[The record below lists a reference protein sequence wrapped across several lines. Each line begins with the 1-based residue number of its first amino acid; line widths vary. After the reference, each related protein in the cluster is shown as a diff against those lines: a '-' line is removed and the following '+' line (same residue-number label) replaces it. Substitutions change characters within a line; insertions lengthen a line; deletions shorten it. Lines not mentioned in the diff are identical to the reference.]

1 MNAYHKKFTKKELF
15 ANFIRQY
22 FKSICLRVSP
32 LLNMIQDYLPFRK
45 SCVFLDPHLFEIM
58 GTEPKFPR
66 HEISDY
72 LHHLYFDTLMANPK
86 LIVELGTNFGCST
99 RVLLAAAENIGAT
112 LLSIDKDDYGRI
124 DINEKYKKKW
134 YFEQCD
140 DVYYAQ
146 HKFDNWKSDKGID
159 GKIDLLFID
168 TSHLYDHTVQ
178 EIKAWFPKL
187 SDHATVIFHDTNLRT
202 FYWHHDNSLGI
213 GWNNNR
219 GVIRALEEYLETSL
233 NEKVNFVGNIQ
244 GWAIKHDP
252 LCSGYTIMKRI

>member
-1 MNAYHKKFTKKELF
+1 MEKNHQITNGVKKFYNL
-15 ANFIRQY
+15 
-22 FKSICLRVSP
+22 ICLKARP
-32 LLNMIQDYLPFRK
+32 LVDKIQDHLPFRK
-45 SCVFLDPHLFEIM
+45 NCIFLDPHLFKIM
-58 GTEPKFPR
+58 GKEPEFPR

-112 LLSIDKDDYGRI
+112 LLSIDIDDYSEI
-124 DINEKYKKKW
+124 NINEKYKKKW

-140 DVYYAQ
+140 DVHFAQ
-146 HKFDNWKSDKGID
+146 HKLDKWKDDRGIN
-159 GKIDLLFID
+159 GMIDLLFID
-168 TSHLYDHTVQ
+168 TSHTYNHTVQ
-178 EIKAWFPKL
+178 EIEAWFSKL
-187 SDHATVIFHDTNLRT
+187 SDHATVIFHDTNVRQL
-202 FYWHHDNSLGI
+202 YWRHDNSFGI
-213 GWNNNR
+213 GWNNHR

-233 NEKVNFVGNIQ
+233 NEKVNFVGNIR